1 MKKIYIFEER
11 SCHDPGHDEL
21 IERLQNWYR
30 SGADVRSYDL
40 AAPDELVPLPP
51 DLFFRLQDGPGCLP
65 ALVVNGTVV
74 AIGQLPPFSQAV
86 EAIEAQIRDPVAT
99 ATTTPGPSSSSCC
112 APGQGR
118 ACSC

>member
-1 MKKIYIFEER
+1 MKKIHIFEER
-11 SCHDPGHDEL
+11 SCHEPGHDQL
-21 IERLQNWYR
+21 VDRLQRWYR
-30 SGADVRSYDL
+30 SAAEVRSYDL

-74 AIGQLPPFSQAV
+74 ATGKLPPFNQAV
-86 EAIEAQIRDPVAT
+86 EAIEAQVPVPVAT
-99 ATTTPGPSSSSCC
+99 TASTLSPLSSSCC
-112 APGQGR
+112 APGQGS